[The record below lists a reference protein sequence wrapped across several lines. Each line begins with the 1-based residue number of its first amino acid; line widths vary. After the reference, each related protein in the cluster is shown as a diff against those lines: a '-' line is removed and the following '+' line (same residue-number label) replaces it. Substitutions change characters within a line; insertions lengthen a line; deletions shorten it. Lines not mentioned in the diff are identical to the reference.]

1 MTFDQEHARHL
12 ASLQARMNRMEGMMY
27 QLLGILSSTGL
38 DRNQYEHIQAMLQA
52 LRSSPDFHEG
62 SMVATPGGYPSQ
74 AAGGAPGGFPQQE
87 RPELA
92 AIRAAALAGDK
103 IKAIKLYR
111 ELYGVDFKTAEAAV
125 QTL

>member
-12 ASLQARMNRMEGMMY
+12 AALQARMNRMEGMMY
-27 QLLGILSSTGL
+27 QLLGIISSTGL
-38 DRNQYEHIQAMLQA
+38 DRNQYEHIQAMIQA

-62 SMVATPGGYPSQ
+62 NMVAASGGYPAQ
-74 AAGGAPGGFPQQE
+74 AVGGAPGGFPQQE

-111 ELYGVDFKTAEAAV
+111 ELYGVDFKTAQTAV
-125 QTL
+125 DAL